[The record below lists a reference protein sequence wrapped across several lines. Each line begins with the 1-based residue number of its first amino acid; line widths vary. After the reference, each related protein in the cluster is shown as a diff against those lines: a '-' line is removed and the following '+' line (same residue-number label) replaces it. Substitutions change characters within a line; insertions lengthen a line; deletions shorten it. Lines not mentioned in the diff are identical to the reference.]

1 MRVTFGTKYNQM
13 RNSQD
18 SLQTKLNELNAK
30 IASGKKIQHS
40 YQDSR
45 VYNKDLQLGYQET
58 TLSQGIDVARNAF
71 NNTINTDKALQ
82 ELSKTILT
90 FNTKLLQV
98 ANQPQSPT
106 SRVAIANELAVLKEH
121 MINVANTSIGGEYL
135 FGGTKVKNPPIAQDG
150 RYMGNDQKL
159 EALIGSHVKV
169 PYNIPGTQLFF
180 GNDADYSASV
190 TSNIKKYNLS
200 KLYPNIMDKINKDEP
215 SQEVFIKP
223 SDTLRDLIGDND
235 DKTSNDKT
243 MYFYLRGV
251 RPDGSRFKSK
261 FELDPSYITPDNAV
275 KVSDLL
281 ERIGREYGNNQV
293 TKVVDVRLNP
303 WGEIEI
309 KSLVDGSSNL
319 DFNLIASDKDVED
332 TSTLATLGAKVVS
345 FQKSPYIS
353 TKKVSSVKS
362 IINDYK
368 SYQVELPTTFISQ
381 KTRSPANGNT
391 QLSEIFDSDVM
402 KIYLDGNFKDQDNQ
416 PQVLTFQTKGTKVLD
431 VVKDLKTFYKNY
443 GQDID
448 VEIANGKLI
457 ITDLDAKKNQSKSSI
472 DLTFSTADENS
483 QLINGIRLD
492 YHNTYDDVLFEKQG
506 SKLASNVSQVL
517 LNKDGYATDQTR
529 LEDVAGSLEGKTYN
543 MSLKDHNGVEVE
555 AKITFESNGCFLT
568 LPSKDSTP
576 QNPKEYKLPIVNL
589 NEKGKSSI
597 AMPNNITYR
606 QLMDTFALALN
617 FSNQDE
623 KVYAELLGNPESYSV
638 KQKELYENIST
649 QAAKRI
655 EINLNQNGQVTISDK
670 TRASSLMDF
679 SFTDSS
685 SSDFSER
692 SIRNTESGLILHA
705 NNALTIDKP
714 QINFFDSLDM
724 AIGAVRDGI
733 YRPDEY
739 PNSYNKNMR
748 NIGIQNSLES
758 IKHLSDHLEKIIA
771 LNGSYGNSFEN
782 SIQKNEMLKVQ
793 VQTLRGENMGED
805 IAEAYNKFSDLSTN
819 YNAVLNSSSKINKM
833 SILDY
838 V

>member
-1 MRVTFGTKYNQM
+1 MRVTFGTKYNQI

-18 SLQTKLNELNAK
+18 SLQSKLNDLNAK

-58 TLSQGIDVARNAF
+58 TLSQGIDVARNAY

-82 ELSKTILT
+82 ELSKAILQ

-121 MINVANTSIGGEYL
+121 MIGIANTSIGGEYL

-159 EALIGSHVKV
+159 EALIGSNVKI

-190 TSNIKKYNLS
+190 TGNIKKYNLS
-200 KLYPNIMDKINKDEP
+200 KKYPHIMDKINKDEP
-215 SQEVFIKP
+215 SQEVFIKHT
-223 SDTLRDLIGDND
+223 DVLRDLIGDND
-235 DKTSNDKT
+235 DKTSNDSP
-243 MYFYLRGV
+243 MFFYLRGI
-251 RPDGSRFKSK
+251 RPDGTRFKSK
-261 FELDPSYITPDNAV
+261 FELDPSYINADNAV

-281 ERIGREYGNNQV
+281 ERIGREYGNNQI
-293 TKVVDVRLNP
+293 TKVVDVSLNP

-319 DFNLIASDKDVED
+319 SFNLIASDKDVED
-332 TSTLATLGAKVVS
+332 VSTLPTLGAKVIS

-353 TKKVSSVKS
+353 NQKVSSIRS
-362 IINDYK
+362 IVDNYRH
-368 SYQVELPTTFISQ
+368 YQTELPTTLISQ
-381 KTRSPANGNT
+381 KTRNPANGNT
-391 QLSEIFDSDVM
+391 QLSEIFDSDVVT
-402 KIYLDGNFKDQDNQ
+402 IYLDGNFKDKDKQ
-416 PQVLTFQTKGTKVLD
+416 PQVLTFQTKDTKIIDVL
-431 VVKDLKTFYKNY
+431 KDLKTFYKNH

-448 VEIANGKLI
+448 VEIANGKI
-457 ITDLDAKKNQSKSSI
+457 IVTDLDAKKNQSKTQI
-472 DLTFSTADENS
+472 DLTFSTANKDNY
-483 QLINGIRLD
+483 LTPGIRID
-492 YHNTYDDVLFEKQG
+492 YQSTYDDVLFEKQG

-529 LEDVAGSLEGKTYN
+529 LVDVAGNLEGKIYN
-543 MSLKDHNGVEVE
+543 LNLKDHNGVSLN
-555 AKITFESNGCFLT
+555 AKLSFEKEGCFLI
-568 LPSKDSTP
+568 LPSKQSTP
-576 QNPKEYKLPIVNL
+576 EQPKEYKLPIVNL

-597 AMPNNITYR
+597 ALPNNMTYR

-617 FSNQDE
+617 YSNQDE
-623 KVYAELLGNPESYSV
+623 KVYEELLSNPETYTI

-649 QAAKRI
+649 QASKRI
-655 EINLNQNGQVTISDK
+655 EINLNQNGQITISDK
-670 TRASSLMDF
+670 TRALSQMDF
-679 SFTDSS
+679 SFTDASS
-685 SSDFSER
+685 NDFSEK
-692 SIRNTESGLILHA
+692 SIRDTESGLLLHA

-724 AIGAVRDGI
+724 AIKAVRDGI
-733 YRPDEY
+733 YRPDEF
-739 PNSYNKNMR
+739 PNSYTSNMR

-758 IKHLSDHLEKIIA
+758 VKHISDHLEKVIA

-782 SIQKNEMLKVQ
+782 SIQKNEMLKTQ

>member
-1 MRVTFGTKYNQM
+1 MRVTFGTKYSQI

-18 SLQTKLNELNAK
+18 SLQSKLNELNAK
-30 IASGKKIQHS
+30 IASGKKIQNS

-82 ELSKTILT
+82 ELSKTVLQ

-159 EALIGSHVKV
+159 EALIGSNVKI

-200 KLYPNIMDKINKDEP
+200 KLYPHIMDKINKDEP
-215 SQEVFIKP
+215 PQEVFIKP
-223 SDTLRDLIGDND
+223 TDTLRDLIGDND
-235 DKTSNDKT
+235 DKTNNDSP
-243 MYFYLRGV
+243 MFFYLRGI
-251 RPDGSRFKSK
+251 RPDGTRFKSK
-261 FELDPSYITPDNAV
+261 FELNPSYVNADNAT

-281 ERIGREYGNNQV
+281 ERIGREFGNNQI
-293 TKVVDVRLNP
+293 TKTVDVSLNP

-319 DFNLIASDKDVED
+319 SFNLIASDKDVED
-332 TSTLATLGAKVVS
+332 VSTLPGLGAKIVS
-345 FQKSPYIS
+345 FQKSPFIS
-353 TKKVSSVKS
+353 NDKVSSIQS
-362 IINDYK
+362 IVDNYK
-368 SYQVELPTTFISQ
+368 NYQVELPTSFISQ
-381 KTRSPANGNT
+381 KTRNPANANT
-391 QLSEIFDSDVM
+391 QLGEIFDSDVV
-402 KIYLDGNFKDQDNQ
+402 KIYLDGKFKNEDKE
-416 PQVLTFQTKGTKVLD
+416 PQILTFQTKDTKVMD
-431 VVKDLKTFYKNY
+431 VLKDLKTFYKDY

-448 VEIANGKLI
+448 VEIANGKII
-457 ITDLDAKKNQSKSSI
+457 ITDLDAKKSGEKTKI
-472 DLTFSTADENS
+472 DLTFSTANKDDY
-483 QLINGIRLD
+483 LTPGIRID
-492 YHNTYDDVLFEKQG
+492 YHNTYDDVLFEKHG
-506 SKLASNVSQVL
+506 SKLNSNVSQVL

-529 LEDVAGSLEGKTYN
+529 LVDVAGELEGKTYKLQ
-543 MSLKDHNGVEVE
+543 LKDHNGVDVD
-555 AKITFESNGCFLT
+555 AKISFEKNGCYLT
-568 LPSKDSTP
+568 LPSKQSD
-576 QNPKEYKLPIVNL
+576 KEYKLPIANL

-597 AMPNNITYR
+597 ALPNNITYR

-617 FSNQDE
+617 YSNQDE
-623 KVYAELLGNPESYSV
+623 KVYAELLENPENYTP

-649 QAAKRI
+649 QASKRI

-679 SFTDSS
+679 SFTDSTS
-685 SSDFSER
+685 NDFSEKC
-692 SIRNTESGLILHA
+692 IRDTESGLLLHA

-714 QINFFDSLDM
+714 QINLFDTLDV
-724 AIGAVRDGI
+724 AIKAVRDGI

-739 PNSYNKNMR
+739 SNSYTSNMR
-748 NIGIQNSLES
+748 NIGIQNSLEAV
-758 IKHLSDHLEKIIA
+758 KHISDHLEKIIA

-819 YNAVLNSSSKINKM
+819 YNAVLNSSGKINKM
-833 SILDY
+833 TILDY

>member
-1 MRVTFGTKYNQM
+1 MRVTFGTKYNQI

-18 SLQTKLNELNAK
+18 SLQSKLNELNAK

-58 TLSQGIDVARNAF
+58 TLSQGIDVARNAY

-98 ANQPQSPT
+98 ANQPQSST

-159 EALIGSHVKV
+159 EALIGSNVRV

-190 TSNIKKYNLS
+190 TGNIKKYNLS
-200 KLYPNIMDKINKDEP
+200 KLYPSVMDKINRDEP
-215 SQEVFIKP
+215 PQEVFIKP
-223 SDTLRDLIGDND
+223 TDTLRDLIGDND
-235 DKTSNDKT
+235 NQTDNDKK

-281 ERIGREYGNNQV
+281 ERIGREYGNNQI
-293 TKVVDVRLNP
+293 TKTVDVRMNP

-319 DFNLIASDKDVED
+319 DFNLIASDQDVD
-332 TSTLATLGAKVVS
+332 DISTLPTLGAKVVS
-345 FQKSPYIS
+345 FQKSPFIS
-353 TKKVSSVKS
+353 NQKVSSIKS
-362 IINDYK
+362 IINDYR
-368 SYQVELPTTFISQ
+368 SYQVELPTSFISQ
-381 KTRSPANGNT
+381 KTRSPANSNT
-391 QLSEIFDSDVM
+391 QLSEIFSSDVM
-402 KIYLDGNFKDQDNQ
+402 TIFLDGNFKDQDKQ
-416 PQVLTFQTKGTKVLD
+416 PQVLTFSTKDTKVMD
-431 VVKDLKTFYKNY
+431 VIKDLKTFYKNY
-443 GQDID
+443 GQNID
-448 VEIANGKLI
+448 VEIANGKFI
-457 ITDLDAKKNQSKSSI
+457 ITDLDAKKSQSKSKI
-472 DLTFSTADENS
+472 ELTFSTADKDSRLTE
-483 QLINGIRLD
+483 GIRID
-492 YHNTYDDVLFEKQG
+492 YQSTYDDVLFEKKG

-517 LNKDGYATDQTR
+517 LEKDGYATDQTR
-529 LEDVAGSLEGKTYN
+529 LEEVAGSLEGKTYK
-543 MSLKDHNGVEVE
+543 MSLKDHNGESVE
-555 AKITFESNGCFLT
+555 AKIMFEKNGCYLL
-568 LPSKDSTP
+568 LPSKQSTP
-576 QNPKEYKLPIVNL
+576 ENPKDYKLPIVNL

-597 AMPNNITYR
+597 AMPENITYR

-617 FSNQDE
+617 YSNQDE
-623 KVYAELLGNPESYSV
+623 STYQELLGNPETYSV
-638 KQKELYENIST
+638 KQKELYETIST
-649 QAAKRI
+649 QANKRI
-655 EINLNQNGQVTISDK
+655 EINLNQNGQITISDR

-679 SFTDSS
+679 SFTDTSS
-685 SSDFSER
+685 NDFSEQC
-692 SIRNTESGLILHA
+692 IRNTESGLILHA

-714 QINFFDSLDM
+714 QINLFDSLDT
-724 AIGAVRDGI
+724 AIAAVRDGI

-748 NIGIQNSLES
+748 NVGIQNSLEAV
-758 IKHLSDHLEKIIA
+758 KHISDHLEKIIA

-782 SIQKNEMLKVQ
+782 SIKKNEMLKVQ

>member
-1 MRVTFGTKYNQM
+1 MRVTFGTKYSQI

-18 SLQTKLNELNAK
+18 SLQSKLNELNAK
-30 IASGKKIQHS
+30 IASGKKIQHG

-82 ELSKTILT
+82 ELSKTIMQ

-121 MINVANTSIGGEYL
+121 MVNVANTSIGGEYL
-135 FGGTKVKNPPIAQDG
+135 FGGTQVKNPPIAQDG

-159 EALIGSHVKV
+159 EALIGSNVRV

-200 KLYPNIMDKINKDEP
+200 KLHPDIMDKINKDEP
-215 SQEVFIKP
+215 PQEVFIKP
-223 SDTLRDLIGDND
+223 NDTLRDLIGDND
-235 DKTSNDKT
+235 DKTNNDSP
-243 MYFYLRGV
+243 MYFYLRGI

-261 FELDPSYITPDNAV
+261 FELDPSYVNADNAT

-281 ERIGREYGNNQV
+281 ERIGREFGNNQI
-293 TKVVDVRLNP
+293 TKAVDVTLNP

-319 DFNLIASDKDVED
+319 SFNLIASDKDVED
-332 TSTLATLGAKVVS
+332 VSTLPTLGAKVVS
-345 FQKSPYIS
+345 FQKSPFIS
-353 TKKVSSVKS
+353 NDKVSSIQS
-362 IINDYK
+362 IVNDYR
-368 SYQVELPTTFISQ
+368 SYQVELPTSFISQ
-381 KTRSPANGNT
+381 KTRNPANSNT
-391 QLSEIFDSDVM
+391 QLSEIFDSDVVT
-402 KIYLDGNFKDQDNQ
+402 IYLDGKFKNEDKQ
-416 PQVLTFQTKGTKVLD
+416 PQVLTFQTKDTKVVDIL
-431 VVKDLKTFYKNY
+431 KDLKTFYKDY

-448 VEIANGKLI
+448 VEIANGKII
-457 ITDLDAKKNQSKSSI
+457 ITDLDAKKSGEKSKI
-472 DLTFSTADENS
+472 DLTFSTANKDNY
-483 QLINGIRLD
+483 LTPGIRID
-492 YHNTYDDVLFEKQG
+492 YQSTYDDVLFEKHG
-506 SKLASNVSQVL
+506 SKLTSNVSQVL

-529 LEDVAGSLEGKTYN
+529 LADVAGDLEGKVYN
-543 MSLKDHNGVEVE
+543 IELKDHNGVDVS
-555 AKITFESNGCFLT
+555 AKISFEKNGCYLT
-568 LPSKDSTP
+568 LPSK
-576 QNPKEYKLPIVNL
+576 QVAGKEYKLPIANL

-597 AMPNNITYR
+597 ALPNNMTYR
-606 QLMDTFALALN
+606 QLMDTFAIALN

-623 KVYAELLGNPESYSV
+623 KNYEELLQNPELYTP
-638 KQKELYENIST
+638 KQKELYETIST
-649 QAAKRI
+649 QASKRI

-670 TRASSLMDF
+670 THAASLMDF

-685 SSDFSER
+685 SNDFSEQ
-692 SIRNTESGLILHA
+692 SIRDTESGLLLHA

-714 QINFFDSLDM
+714 QINFFDTLDV
-724 AIGAVRDGI
+724 AIKAVRDGI

-739 PNSYNKNMR
+739 PNSYTSNMR
-748 NIGIQNSLES
+748 NIGIQNSIEAV
-758 IKHLSDHLEKIIA
+758 KHIGDHLEKIIA

-793 VQTLRGENMGED
+793 VQSLRGENMGED

-819 YNAVLNSSSKINKM
+819 YNAVLNSSGKINKM
-833 SILDY
+833 TILDY